1 MKRRFYLGL
10 AVMLALSALVVHA
23 GCSRTPGA
31 GSYKSNGERIYFTS
45 TSASGDRIS
54 YTGGPGG
61 MMQGPLA
68 CVTCHGPQ
76 GHGGTVQFMMQS
88 FDVPNIT
95 WPELTGPDPD
105 MEHPPYTEETLKRAI
120 TEGIDPGGDP
130 LEYPMPRWSMSA
142 GDLND
147 LVGFIKTLK

>member
-1 MKRRFYLGL
+1 LKRPLVFGAIFL
-10 AVMLALSALVVHA
+10 AIFTPLIVLA
-23 GCSRTPGA
+23 GC
-31 GSYKSNGERIYFTS
+31 GSSNTQEYSSNGQRIYFTS
-45 TSASGDRIS
+45 TSDSGDRIT

-68 CVTCHGPQ
+68 CVTCHGRE
-76 GHGGTVQFMMQS
+76 GHGGTVQFMMES
-88 FDVPNIT
+88 YNVPNIT

-120 TEGIDPGGDP
+120 TQGLDPGGGE
-130 LEYPMPRWSMSA
+130 LEYPMPRWQMSA
-142 GDLND
+142 QDLND